1 MARTAN
7 KSTPS
12 TQRYLHIAEIRD
24 DTVIM
29 KDGSLRAVLLVS
41 SINFA
46 LKSDAEQEAIIS
58 GYMTFLN
65 SLEAPLQIVIQ
76 SRQLNLDEYIES
88 IKKVEKE
95 QTNELLKLQTAEY
108 RQYISELVELGDIMT
123 KRFYVVVSYSQGGN
137 GKRSFWSRAHDV
149 LSPSS
154 LIDVNQKQFIKK
166 QKDLFLAVDK
176 VLSGLSSMGLR
187 ASVLDTQSLIELYYG
202 TYNPSIS
209 QREKMADIKKLNVEK

>member
-1 MARTAN
+1 MQRVAT

-12 TQRYLHIAEIRD
+12 TQKYLTISEIKD

-29 KDGSLRAVLLVS
+29 KDGTLRAVLLVS

-46 LKSDAEQEAIIS
+46 LKSEAEQEAIIS
-58 GYMTFLN
+58 GYMSFLN
-65 SLEAPLQIVIQ
+65 SLDTPLQISIQ

-108 RQYISELVELGDIMT
+108 RQYVSELVELGDIMT
-123 KRFYVVVSYSQGGN
+123 KRFYVVISFSEGSN
-137 GKRSFWSRAHDV
+137 KKRGFWTRTRDV
-149 LSPSS
+149 VSPSS
-154 LIDVNQKQFIKK
+154 YIDINQKQFIKK
-166 QKDLFLAVDK
+166 QKDLFLLVDK

-187 ASVLDTQSLIELYYG
+187 ASILDTQSLIELYYS
-202 TYNPSIS
+202 TYNPSLS
-209 QREKMADIKKLNVEK
+209 QREKMADVKKLGVEN